1 MVFCIVCIAACFCG
15 VYRCGV
21 SSGKCTGYLIAM
33 FDLVDGSLSIDDGN
47 ILIGDDASMQF
58 YGSKTNTRISR
69 FDVSEISSF
78 LDREG

>member
-1 MVFCIVCIAACFCG
+1 
-15 VYRCGV
+15 
-21 SSGKCTGYLIAM
+21 M

-78 LDREG
+78 LDKER